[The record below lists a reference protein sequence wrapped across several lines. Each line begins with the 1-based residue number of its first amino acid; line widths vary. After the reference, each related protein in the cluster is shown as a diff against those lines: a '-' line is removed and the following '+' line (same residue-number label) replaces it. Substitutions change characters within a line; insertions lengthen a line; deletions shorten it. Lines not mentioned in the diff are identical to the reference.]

1 MKKIIICLALLFSTS
16 LSWAD
21 WAGHWAARQ
30 GAIATHLIIAGNEST
45 MLIGDSITEGYWWQ
59 SVGACRS
66 VNAGMGGIGVMHMAQ
81 QMRGLNG
88 IPRYAFVMIGTN
100 TANVGVGQDQKL
112 SFTANYQVIIEN
124 LINRGTRPILLT
136 IPPIERG
143 RDMSANFSHSD
154 INSFNSQI
162 IAMSNMYNVSYVNLN
177 YLFMDLVAGPNY
189 GFALPGATQDGVH
202 FSSASY
208 VSFYHALDAA
218 LQQEILRIGKPCAN

>member
-1 MKKIIICLALLFSTS
+1 MKKLILSLALLFNTS
-16 LSWAD
+16 IALAD
-21 WAGHWAARQ
+21 WSAHWAGRQ
-30 GAIATHLIIAGNEST
+30 GAIATQLIIAGNESV

-81 QMRGLNG
+81 QMPSLNG

-143 RDMSANFSHSD
+143 KAMSANFSQSD
-154 INSFNSQI
+154 VNSFNSQI

-177 YLFMDLVAGPNY
+177 YLFMDLAAGPNY

-202 FSSASY
+202 LSRPSY
-208 VSFYHALDAA
+208 VSFYYALDTA
-218 LQQEILRIGKPCAN
+218 LQQEILRTGRPCAN